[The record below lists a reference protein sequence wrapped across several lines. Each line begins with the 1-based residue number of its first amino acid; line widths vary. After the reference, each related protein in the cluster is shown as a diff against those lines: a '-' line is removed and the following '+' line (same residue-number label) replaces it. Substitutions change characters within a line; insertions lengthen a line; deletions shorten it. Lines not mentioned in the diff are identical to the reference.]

1 MRWRPP
7 KLWHWIARH
16 LLLPLLIKSQWIIM
30 DKGSFQWLFCDTLL
44 LIIDYW
50 GCRIPWIVLWQTR
63 TDSLNLWS
71 YPRNLVNV
79 PKFVRLLDPAICHC
93 SVLPFTVHWTLIW
106 RPSKSNVKSNDLSC
120 KGGFYLWL
128 KAFPDR
134 EVIIIIKCITLLWRV
149 EVLVYYFLR
158 EGFPCWYILVYVGSP
173 GGNLGFVINLPSLT
187 NHHEAA
193 CFTCQPWTCHKYF
206 NVRNTMFQRAN
217 W

>member
-1 MRWRPP
+1 
-7 KLWHWIARH
+7 
-16 LLLPLLIKSQWIIM
+16 M
-30 DKGSFQWLFCDTLL
+30 DKGSFQWLFGDTLL

-120 KGGFYLWL
+120 KGVFYLWL
-128 KAFPDR
+128 KAFPAR
-134 EVIIIIKCITLLWRV
+134 EVILIIKCINLPNLQLRYV
-149 EVLVYYFLR
+149 MKSGSVGILFFKGGIPLLVYI
-158 EGFPCWYILVYVGSP
+158 GICWIP
-173 GGNLGFVINLPSLT
+173 WR
-187 NHHEAA
+187 
-193 CFTCQPWTCHKYF
+193 QPWFCYKSPLSDQSPRSCLLYLSSMD
-206 NVRNTMFQRAN
+206 VP
-217 W
+217 

>member
-7 KLWHWIARH
+7 KLSRWIARH

-30 DKGSFQWLFCDTLL
+30 DKGSFHWLFSDTLL

-63 TDSLNLWS
+63 TDSLNLWI

-106 RPSKSNVKSNDLSC
+106 RPSKSNVKSNDFSC

-128 KAFPDR
+128 RTFPAR
-134 EVIIIIKCITLLWRV
+134 EVIIMIKCINLPNLQLHSV
-149 EVLVYYFLR
+149 MKSGSV
-158 EGFPCWYILVYVGSP
+158 GIFPCWYILVSVGSP

-193 CFTCQPWTCHKYF
+193 CFTCQAWTQCFKE
-206 NVRNTMFQRAN
+206 
-217 W
+217 